1 MRKQIF
7 NFALLLSIVTG
18 FTSCG
23 SGALKYND
31 GIVKIMNT
39 FQPPVKAFFE
49 KVGAVQDGDYSTLS
63 TEAKKM
69 ETMCNDKLKDLN
81 AIAEFK
87 GGEKLKTA
95 VKDEIEFVRKAV
107 QYIQKMGDKSLTE
120 EARSAMGMEFAQ
132 HAQTGT
138 LLDKVL
144 EDAQTAFAKEHG
156 FKIDP
161 NKVVE

>member
-1 MRKQIF
+1 MM
-7 NFALLLSIVTG
+7 LTG
-18 FTSCG
+18 CG

-31 GIVKIMNT
+31 SIVKIMNT
-39 FQPPVKAFFE
+39 FQPPVKTFFE
-49 KVGAVQDGDYSTLS
+49 KVGAVQDGDYSTLNA
-63 TEAKKM
+63 EAKKI
-69 ETMCNDKLKDLN
+69 ETMCNGKLTDLS

-87 GGEKLKTA
+87 GGEKLRGA

-107 QYIQKMGDKSLTE
+107 QFIQKMGDKSLSEDERTT
-120 EARSAMGMEFAQ
+120 AQ
-132 HAQTGT
+132 NQFVAHAQTGA

-144 EDAQTAFAKEHG
+144 EDTQKDFAKEHG

>member
-7 NFALLLSIVTG
+7 NFVLLLGIVTG
-18 FTSCG
+18 LTSCG
-23 SGALKYND
+23 GGALKYND
-31 GIVKIMNT
+31 SIVKIMNT

-49 KVGAVQDGDYSTLS
+49 KVGAVQNGDYSALS
-63 TEAKKM
+63 AEAKKM

-95 VKDEIEFVRKAV
+95 VQDEIEFVRKAV
-107 QYIQKMGDKSLTE
+107 QYIQKMGDKSLSE
-120 EARSAMGMEFAQ
+120 DDRSSAGDAFVQ
-132 HAQTGT
+132 HAQTGA

-144 EDAQTAFAKEHG
+144 EETQTAFAKEHG